1 MIPTLFPVDGVSFLQ
16 NCNIEPSNYRESP
29 FEDFNHVLTWDLRI
43 INNGIIFASIGS
55 KYREKNLINFHE
67 AGRDILKSVDDC
79 ISTWCKW
86 KIDIYYKYIP

>member
-43 INNGIIFASIGS
+43 INNGIIFASIGY
-55 KYREKNLINFHE
+55 KFREKNLINFHE
-67 AGRDILKSVDDC
+67 AGTDILTGVDNC
-79 ISTWCKW
+79 IST
-86 KIDIYYKYIP
+86 